1 MSEFS
6 QEEKDNIIFQFEE
19 VLKNSPRCHKDEES
33 IALMRKAFDVANE
46 AHYGVRRKSGEPYIL
61 HPIAVARIAT
71 EEIGLGATSVICAL
85 LHDVVED
92 TDITLE
98 DINDMFGP
106 KVAQIVDGLTKIRG
120 VLKNKEG
127 QAENFRK
134 IVFSLSEDIRVIMLK
149 LADRLHNMRTLD
161 SMPPEKR
168 QRIAEETRTLF
179 VPLAERLG
187 FNKIKMDLEDLC
199 LKHLNPDV
207 YFDILHKL
215 RGSEKK
221 RVHYLNRFCIPIM
234 MTLEQNGI
242 KYDIKSRSKS
252 ISSIYAKMQKKHLSF
267 ENIYDVFAVRIIL
280 MDVAPEDEKALC
292 WRVYSYIT
300 DKYTPNPER
309 LRDWISTPKD
319 NGYEALQTTV
329 MGPDGTWV
337 EVQIRTERM
346 DDIAELGYAAHWRY
360 KNVEGYEQNQLEV
373 WMKRVRKSLESPDEN
388 ALKFLD
394 DFKLNLY
401 SSDLFAFTPKGDMKR
416 FPIGATALD
425 FAYEIHSAI
434 GNHAIGA
441 RINKQ
446 KIVALDYKLQSG
458 DQVEILTSDTQ
469 VPQKEWLTFIST
481 SKANSALQQVFKNE
495 NRRNLIRGQQII
507 KKLLEEKELSYSEIV
522 LEKLVRGYGVVDK
535 EELFEKFGADELDK
549 SKFVEFATTK
559 RKKKKILFW
568 GLKLLG
574 NSNDEDEL
582 EENGDVKVIKHSTH
596 YTIAECCHPIPGDAV
611 IGFQTDDGIEIHK
624 QNCPHAIEK
633 QLTQTAQKIKW
644 ISRQEQFFLTS
655 IQVKGKDRIGILN
668 EITIAIGRQIN
679 VNIRT
684 VHVETMEKEFG
695 AYFDL
700 YIHDSQQLSNI
711 IVDIKKIKGIDKVQ
725 RIEQCTFSI
734 NQSDTKN

>member
-6 QEEKDNIIFQFEE
+6 QEEKDNIVFQFEE

-199 LKHLNPDV
+199 LKHLNPDI
-207 YFDILHKL
+207 YYDILHKL

-401 SSDLFAFTPKGDMKR
+401 SSDLFAFTPKGEMKR
-416 FPIGATALD
+416 FPVGATALD
-425 FAYEIHSAI
+425 FAYEIHSEI

-469 VPQKEWLTFIST
+469 VPQKEWFTFILT

-522 LEKLVRGYGVVDK
+522 LEKLVRGYGLVDK
-535 EELFEKFGADELDK
+535 EELFEKIGADELDK
-549 SKFVEFATTK
+549 SKFYEFATTK

-574 NSNDEDEL
+574 NNDTEEEI
-582 EENGDVKVIKHSTH
+582 EENSDIKVIKNSTH
-596 YTIAECCHPIPGDAV
+596 YTIADCCHPIPGDAV

-633 QLTQTAQKIKW
+633 QLTQPAQKIRW

-684 VHVETMEKEFG
+684 VHVDTMEKEFV

-700 YIHDSQQLSNI
+700 YLHDSQQLSNI
-711 IVDIKKIKGIDKVQ
+711 ILDIKKIKGIEKVQ
-725 RIEQCTFSI
+725 RIEQRTFSI
-734 NQSDTKN
+734 NQSDTKD